1 MIDELIVIRQF
12 CPSDFPQVIEIERE
26 VFDEDNTLFYM
37 ELYEFFPDSFYV
49 ACENQRF
56 SRHLKM
62 FHFQDHESPI
72 RLHQIGDFAA
82 STRDGVMG
90 FVLGL
95 VTIEDEGRI
104 FSLAVK
110 EKYRRLG
117 IGRSLLEKIMS
128 VLEEKGVKRIRL
140 EVKEDNIIAQTL
152 YERMGFVK
160 KMIIP
165 AYYKDGSDAIL
176 MMKRLGGYL

>member
-1 MIDELIVIRQF
+1 MLLIDELIVIRQF

-37 ELYEFFPDSFYV
+37 ELSEFFPDSFYV
-49 ACENQRF
+49 ACENQRV
-56 SRHLKM
+56 SRRK
-62 FHFQDHESPI
+62 
-72 RLHQIGDFAA
+72 IGDFAV
-82 STRDGVMG
+82 STREGVMG

-110 EKYRRLG
+110 EKYRG
-117 IGRSLLEKIMS
+117 IGIGSSLLEKIMS

-140 EVKEDNIIAQTL
+140 EVKKDNIIAQTL
-152 YERMGFVK
+152 YKRMGFVE

-176 MMKRLGGYL
+176 MIKRLEGYL